1 MLLAFIDAPIVGALA
16 LFLVVLAVLPI
27 WFTWRALDRAGL
39 AGPLALIGIIPFGI
53 FVVLGI
59 LAFAEW
65 PSLQGRTEHT

>member
-1 MLLAFIDAPIVGALA
+1 MLAFIDIPVLFAVFIFCIILA
-16 LFLVVLAVLPI
+16 DVPI

-39 AGPLALIGIIPFGI
+39 AGPLALIGLIPFGI

-65 PSLQGRTEHT
+65 PNLQRNSPTP

>member
-1 MLLAFIDAPIVGALA
+1 MLAFIDAPIILSILLTSIILA
-16 LFLVVLAVLPI
+16 ILPI

-39 AGPLALIGIIPFGI
+39 AGPLALIGVIPLGV

-65 PSLQGRTEHT
+65 PNLHSQSERA

>member
-1 MLLAFIDAPIVGALA
+1 MFAFIPLPIVLSVFIFSILLA
-16 LFLVVLAVLPI
+16 VVPI

-39 AGPLALIGIIPFGI
+39 AGPLALVSLIPFGL

-65 PSLQGRTEHT
+65 PNLRMRSDQQ

>member
-1 MLLAFIDAPIVGALA
+1 MLAFIDIPIFFAVFVFSIILT
-16 LFLVVLAVLPI
+16 VVPI

-39 AGPLALIGIIPFGI
+39 AGPLALIGLIPLGI

-65 PSLQGRTEHT
+65 PNLQRTPPTP

>member
-1 MLLAFIDAPIVGALA
+1 MLAFIDAPIILSILLTSIILA
-16 LFLVVLAVLPI
+16 ILPI

-39 AGPLALIGIIPFGI
+39 AGPLALIGVIPLGV

-65 PSLQGRTEHT
+65 PNLRSQSERA